1 MPMPNCTEQDKQE
14 TMDFVAALV
23 EATKD
28 VPTVVV
34 LNGLISAYFTVA
46 LERGHATDV
55 PKALR
60 SAAEELERNM
70 QDILDHK
77 AMHDAQSA
85 TMQ

>member
-1 MPMPNCTEQDKQE
+1 M
-14 TMDFVAALV
+14 
-23 EATKD
+23 
-28 VPTVVV
+28 VV

-60 SAAEELERNM
+60 SVAEKLERNM
-70 QDILDHK
+70 QDFLNNK

-85 TMQ
+85 TKQ